1 MFFIRHLISH
11 PKFSGKLSK
20 TQRILTREQR
30 NHLKKLKLD
39 FSEHLLKVYY
49 MPGTVSSVVD
59 QRRMR
64 REAYIHSVLAPEQP
78 TEKKER
84 AKSNRKKM
92 KE

>member
-1 MFFIRHLISH
+1 MLFILHLIPIQSTQ
-11 PKFSGKLSK
+11 GKLSK
-20 TQRILTREQR
+20 TQRILSHEQR

-49 MPGTVSSVVD
+49 MPSTVPSVVD
-59 QRRMR
+59 QRWMW

-84 AKSNRKKM
+84 AKNNRKRM